1 METSTI
7 DSLIACIG
15 LVLPG
20 ILALLAQ
27 ILATHSRSSIQL
39 KTLNFVLVP
48 LLRAL
53 IIPPLNF
60 DVIDSQIR
68 EILRDSIA
76 YVPPKLQEKMLH
88 FLNRTDD
95 SSQVAYS
102 ELLTATESFFNWYRK
117 FLHFPFDRQKLL
129 NDFAPDR
136 PLKNA
141 LIFIFWSIYFIGVLI
156 GVLYFISIML
166 IDFKFSY
173 IGSLIAFISL
183 TFAIYFTGL
192 CFE

>member
-27 ILATHSRSSIQL
+27 ILATRSRSSMQL
-39 KTLNFVLVP
+39 KTLNFVLAP

-60 DVIDSQIR
+60 DVIDYQIR

-141 LIFIFWSIYFIGVLI
+141 LIFIFWSLYFIGVLI